1 MTENVALTSTGP
13 DTRTL
18 LMDAAERIVVSQG
31 VARMTLEE
39 VAREAKVSKGG
50 LLYHFPSKEALIEG
64 MIEYFVRRFD
74 TAMAFA
80 RDGDADPRGRST
92 RAYVR
97 ASTGQTP
104 QISTELD
111 LANGA
116 LTAALATFP
125 ERLEAVREQGRRHQ
139 AEIVADAIDPVL
151 ATIIRFATD
160 GIWMGENFQLTRI
173 DPALKAQVIARLI
186 GWTHLDGLPDD
197 GIGHLVS
204 QPQDP

>member
-1 MTENVALTSTGP
+1 MSDSASVISPAT

-31 VARMTLEE
+31 VARMTVEE

-74 TAMAFA
+74 AAMAFA
-80 RDGDADPRGRST
+80 RDRDTQLAGQST
-92 RAYVR
+92 RAYIR

-104 QISTELD
+104 LISSELD
-111 LANGA
+111 MANGA

-151 ATIIRFATD
+151 ATIIRFAID

-173 DPALKAQVIARLI
+173 DPALKAQVIERLA
-186 GWTHLDGLPDD
+186 
-197 GIGHLVS
+197 
-204 QPQDP
+204 

>member
-1 MTENVALTSTGP
+1 MTETVRPSNPGT
-13 DTRTL
+13 DTRTSL
-18 LMDAAERIVVSQG
+18 LDAAERVVVSQG
-31 VARMTLEE
+31 VAKMTLEE

-50 LLYHFPSKEALIEG
+50 LLYHFPSKDALIEG

-80 RDGDADPRGRST
+80 REGDSELRGQST

-104 QISTELD
+104 IISTELD

-125 ERLEAVREQGRRHQ
+125 ERLEAVREQSRRHQ
-139 AEIVADAIDPVL
+139 AEIVSDHIDPVL

-173 DPALKAQVIARLI
+173 DPALRAQVIERLI
-186 GWTHLDGLPDD
+186 TWSYLAGLPDED
-197 GIGHLVS
+197 VL
-204 QPQDP
+204 PE

>member
-1 MTENVALTSTGP
+1 MTESVPLTSAGT

-80 RDGDADPRGRST
+80 REGDSELRGRST

-104 QISTELD
+104 LISTELD

-139 AEIVADAIDPVL
+139 AEIVTDSIDPVL
-151 ATIIRFATD
+151 ATIIRFAID

-173 DPALKAQVIARLI
+173 DPALRARVIERLI
-186 GWTHLDGLPDD
+186 CWSYLVGLPDED
-197 GIGHLVS
+197 V
-204 QPQDP
+204 

>member
-1 MTENVALTSTGP
+1 MTEDPASGP
-13 DTRTL
+13 GTDTRTL
-18 LMDAAERIVVSQG
+18 LMDAAERIVVLQG
-31 VARMTLEE
+31 VAKMTLEE

-80 RDGDADPRGRST
+80 RDGDDEVRGRST

-104 QISTELD
+104 VISPDLD

-139 AEIVADAIDPVL
+139 AEFVADSIDPVL

-173 DPALKAQVIARLI
+173 NPELKAQVIERLI
-186 GWTHLDGLPDD
+186 QWSLPRRAAERR
-197 GIGHLVS
+197 
-204 QPQDP
+204 

>member
-1 MTENVALTSTGP
+1 MSNNPAAASTAT
-13 DTRTL
+13 DTRTM

-74 TAMAFA
+74 TAMDFA
-80 RDGDADPRGRST
+80 RSADSDPAGRST

-97 ASTGQTP
+97 ASTGQSP
-104 QISTELD
+104 LISTELD

-125 ERLEAVREQGRRHQ
+125 ERLEAVREQSRRHQ
-139 AEIVADAIDPVL
+139 AEIVADSIDPVL
-151 ATIIRFATD
+151 ATIIRFAID

-173 DPALKAQVIARLI
+173 DPALKAKVIERLI
-186 GWTHLDGLPDD
+186 GWTYLSAEPG
-197 GIGHLVS
+197 GTETSANI
-204 QPQDP
+204 